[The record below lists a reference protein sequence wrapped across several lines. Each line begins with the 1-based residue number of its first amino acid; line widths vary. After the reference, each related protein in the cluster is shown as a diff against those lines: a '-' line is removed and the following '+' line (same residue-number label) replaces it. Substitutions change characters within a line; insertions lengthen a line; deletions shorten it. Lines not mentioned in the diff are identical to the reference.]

1 MARHSLGFIPT
12 VSQNTDARTSIAM
25 WWRSRSAHRAKDV
38 QDRTMVKQ
46 SAQAGLHW
54 VLGPAVD
61 KVPHGHA
68 RATAALRVLLGLMWL
83 YNVSWK
89 RAPDFGQDAGD
100 GLFKFTSYAVSHT
113 VLPPYS
119 WIVEHLVL
127 PHFQIFGWVV
137 LAAETA
143 LAVLLLTG
151 TWVRAAATL
160 GIAQSVAIALSVA
173 YAPAEWPWSY
183 WLMIGA
189 HVVILFSS
197 AGRVLSVEA
206 VLAGLSRSTSLL
218 RVWGVLAVLVGLVA
232 VVGSLSDPLAAR
244 GYDVGSSD
252 LSVSLGSYNLVGG
265 LVLLLIGALLL
276 ATPRLGAVAGGRAPL
291 AAAVLASVAAL
302 SLYVQLG
309 FSDPVLGGSATSAAY
324 LLCLAVVGVAVAR
337 RTSTSTSTS
346 PTPSHQR
353 PAPPSAAS

>member
-1 MARHSLGFIPT
+1 M
-12 VSQNTDARTSIAM
+12 
-25 WWRSRSAHRAKDV
+25 
-38 QDRTMVKQ
+38 KQ
-46 SAQAGLHW
+46 AAQAGLRW
-54 VLGPAVD
+54 LVGPAVD

-68 RATAALRVLLGLMWL
+68 RAAAALRVLLGLMWL

-89 RAPDFGQDAGD
+89 RAPDFGQDAGN
-100 GLFKFTSYAVSHT
+100 GLFKFTSYAVSHP

-127 PHFQIFGWVV
+127 PHFQVFGWVV
-137 LAAETA
+137 LAAETT

-218 RVWGVLAVLVGLVA
+218 RVCGVLAVIVGLVT
-232 VVGSLSDPLAAR
+232 VLGSLHDPLSAQ

-252 LSVSLGSYNLVGG
+252 LSVSLGSYNMVGG
-265 LVLLLIGALLL
+265 LVLLLTGALLL
-276 ATPRLGAVAGGRAPL
+276 AGQRMDSGAGRRRFTLIAAGLAL
-291 AAAVLASVAAL
+291 VAAA

-324 LLCLAVVGVAVAR
+324 LLCLAAVALAAAARTTTAPGPR
-337 RTSTSTSTS
+337 RAS
-346 PTPSHQR
+346 TPSE
-353 PAPPSAAS
+353 AT

>member
-1 MARHSLGFIPT
+1 M
-12 VSQNTDARTSIAM
+12 
-25 WWRSRSAHRAKDV
+25 
-38 QDRTMVKQ
+38 MVKQ
-46 SAQAGLHW
+46 AAQAGLRW
-54 VLGPAVD
+54 LVGPAVD

-68 RATAALRVLLGLMWL
+68 RAAAALRMLLGLMWL

-89 RAPDFGQDAGD
+89 RAPDFGQDAGN
-100 GLFKFTSYAVSHT
+100 GLFKVTSYAVSHP

-197 AGRVLSVEA
+197 AGRVLSVDA
-206 VLAGLSRSTSLL
+206 LRAGLSRGTTLL
-218 RVWGVLAVLVGLVA
+218 RVWGALTVLVGLVT
-232 VVGSLSDPLAAR
+232 VVGSFDDPLASR
-244 GYDVGSSD
+244 GYVVGSSD
-252 LSVSLGSYNLVGG
+252 PSVSLGSYNVLGG
-265 LVLLLIGALLL
+265 LVLLLTGTLLL
-276 ATPRLGAVAGGRAPL
+276 AGQRMDAVAGRRL
-291 AAAVLASVAAL
+291 TLTAAVLASLAAL

-324 LLCLAVVGVAVAR
+324 LLCLAAVALAAAAPTTTVPGAR
-337 RTSTSTSTS
+337 RAS
-346 PTPSHQR
+346 TPSE
-353 PAPPSAAS
+353 AT

>member
-1 MARHSLGFIPT
+1 MT
-12 VSQNTDARTSIAM
+12 
-25 WWRSRSAHRAKDV
+25 
-38 QDRTMVKQ
+38 VKQ

-89 RAPDFGQDAGD
+89 RAPDFGQDAGN
-100 GLFKFTSYAVSHT
+100 GLFKFTSYAVSHP

-206 VLAGLSRSTSLL
+206 VLAGLSRSTSLV
-218 RVWGVLAVLVGLVA
+218 RVWGGLAVGVGA
-232 VVGSLSDPLAAR
+232 VTVLGSLHDPLAER
-244 GYDVGSSD
+244 GYAVGSSD
-252 LSVSLGSYNLVGG
+252 LSVSLRSYNVVGG
-265 LVLLLIGALLL
+265 LVLLLTGSLLL
-276 ATPRLGAVAGGRAPL
+276 AGQRIDSGAGRRRVTLIAAGLAL
-291 AAAVLASVAAL
+291 VAAAT
-302 SLYVQLG
+302 LYVQLG

-324 LLCLAVVGVAVAR
+324 LLCLAAVALAAAARTTSMPGAR
-337 RTSTSTSTS
+337 RASTSSE
-346 PTPSHQR
+346 
-353 PAPPSAAS
+353 AS

>member
-1 MARHSLGFIPT
+1 M
-12 VSQNTDARTSIAM
+12 
-25 WWRSRSAHRAKDV
+25 
-38 QDRTMVKQ
+38 KQ
-46 SAQAGLHW
+46 SARAGLHW
-54 VLGPAVD
+54 LLGPAVD
-61 KVPHGHA
+61 KVPQGHA
-68 RATAALRVLLGLMWL
+68 RAAAALRVLLGLMWL

-89 RAPDFGQDAGD
+89 RAPDFGQDAGN
-100 GLFKFTSYAVSHT
+100 GLFKFTSYAVSHP

-119 WIVEHLVL
+119 WVVEHLVL
-127 PHFQIFGWVV
+127 PHFQIFGWAV
-137 LAAETA
+137 LAAETS

-151 TWVRAAATL
+151 TWVRAAAAI

-197 AGRVLSVEA
+197 AGRVLSVDA
-206 VLAGLSRSTSLL
+206 LRARLTGATWLL
-218 RVWGVLAVLVGLVA
+218 RVWGVLAVLVGLAA

-244 GYDVGSSD
+244 GYNVGSSN

-265 LVLLLIGALLL
+265 LVLLLIGVLLF
-276 ATPRLGAVAGGRAPL
+276 AAPRLDAVTGARAAT

-324 LLCLAVVGVAVAR
+324 LLCLGAVALAGAA
-337 RTSTSTSTS
+337 RTTSQAT
-346 PTPSHQR
+346 
-353 PAPPSAAS
+353 